1 MTAAKKTFQPGERVP
16 DTAVYMV
23 VHAGHRATHEVTL
36 RKGEVFPPCARCGD
50 RVRFEV
56 AAEVSSPR
64 KLRVRKRS
72 AGR

>member
-16 DTAVYMV
+16 ETAVYTV

-36 RKGEVFPPCARCGD
+36 RNAEVFPPCARCGD
-50 RVRFEV
+50 KVRFEF
-56 AAEVSSPR
+56 ATEVSSPK
-64 KLRVRKRS
+64 KLRVRRRS